1 MKQNEK
7 TVVDI
12 MNRALSRHSLP
23 PADQVESASD
33 RVWQRVQSRRSNLP
47 GEFVPDDVPVQ
58 LRRRIWLPA
67 VVTVAAEQ
75 PAVSRPRIGLRFAV
89 AAVLIMTVAIG
100 VYAFRAQR
108 VSPAQVVTPAA
119 ESHAPSVSGASE
131 TSQVAPESRKPEV
144 SQVAPES
151 RKPEVSP
158 SREEILRGVAAQI
171 AATQA
176 TDAGAAKPKFA
187 AASVRP
193 VPAGPPDINNGLKC
207 LGVDGTVSATARRG
221 RCTGQTDLGGL
232 VLAAYRIDPPI
243 VFVTE
248 GTRIT
253 GIPDSLRGR
262 FQIEAVA
269 DDTEHVTERELKLM
283 LQTLLED
290 RFKARV
296 HLEMR
301 EVDGYVLTIAKSGI
315 KFKETSVDEK
325 ASATTLTPV
334 QALEQ
339 SRERCQYN
347 GRLARPV
354 EIFVRGKC
362 GIKELSTYVGKMLL
376 PLNIADKTGLM
387 GIYNIDFVLEPVYL
401 DSTGAGGRGGGGGG
415 GGRQFTTPI
424 PKALEEQLG
433 LHLERAKVPAEFV
446 VVDHIEQPT
455 EN

>member
-1 MKQNEK
+1 MKIDDKSLIATLNRYRHKLGSPSAAQVTVSVEK
-7 TVVDI
+7 
-12 MNRALSRHSLP
+12 
-23 PADQVESASD
+23 
-33 RVWQRVQSRRSNLP
+33 VW
-47 GEFVPDDVPVQ
+47 EQ
-58 LRRRIWLPA
+58 LRTEAENMPLADRKVAPRRFRLTM
-67 VVTVAAEQ
+67 V
-75 PAVSRPRIGLRFAV
+75 FAV
-89 AAVLIMTVAIG
+89 LVASALGAYAAYRGGLLST
-100 VYAFRAQR
+100 RQD
-108 VSPAQVVTPAA
+108 VSPAAPRPTPSARAKA
-119 ESHAPSVSGASE
+119 E
-131 TSQVAPESRKPEV
+131 TTQVAV
-144 SQVAPES
+144 VAPQP
-151 RKPEVSP
+151 RKTEAAP

-171 AATQA
+171 AAVQA
-176 TDAGAAKPKFA
+176 TDAGAARPKFA

-193 VPAGPPDINNGLKC
+193 LPVGPPQINNGLKC

-221 RCTGQTDLGGL
+221 RCTGEADLAGL
-232 VLAAYRIDPPI
+232 VLAAYRTDLPI

-296 HLEMR
+296 HLENR

-325 ASATTLTPV
+325 ASATTLTPA
-334 QALEQ
+334 QALDQ
-339 SRERCQYN
+339 ARERCQYN
-347 GRLARPV
+347 GRLARPDT
-354 EIFVRGKC
+354 IFVRGTC
-362 GIKELSTYVGKMLL
+362 EMKELSNYVSKELG
-376 PLNIADKTGLM
+376 PVNIADKTGLM

-401 DSTGAGGRGGGGGG
+401 DSTGAGGRGGGGQQTR
-415 GGRQFTTPI
+415 RQFTTPI

-433 LHLERAKVPAEFV
+433 LHLERTKIPVEFV

-455 EN
+455 PN

>member
-1 MKQNEK
+1 MKSDDKSLFATLNRYCRKSGSPSAAQVTVSVEK
-7 TVVDI
+7 
-12 MNRALSRHSLP
+12 
-23 PADQVESASD
+23 
-33 RVWQRVQSRRSNLP
+33 VW
-47 GEFVPDDVPVQ
+47 EQ
-58 LRRRIWLPA
+58 LRTEAETMPLADRKVVPRRFRFTL
-67 VVTVAAEQ
+67 V
-75 PAVSRPRIGLRFAV
+75 FAV
-89 AAVLIMTVAIG
+89 LVATSAIG
-100 VYAFRAQR
+100 AYAAYRGGLLSTRQD
-108 VSPAQVVTPAA
+108 VSPAAPLPTPSARAKAEPPQVAVITPASTRPA
-119 ESHAPSVSGASE
+119 TA
-131 TSQVAPESRKPEV
+131 
-144 SQVAPES
+144 
-151 RKPEVSP
+151 P
-158 SREEILRGVAAQI
+158 SREEALARVASQI
-171 AATQA
+171 AAAQA
-176 TDAGAAKPKFA
+176 TDTGAARPKFA

-248 GTRIT
+248 GGGTRIT

-362 GIKELSTYVGKMLL
+362 GMKELSTYVGKMLL

-401 DSTGAGGRGGGGGG
+401 DSTGAGGRGGGGGQPA
-415 GGRQFTTPI
+415 RQFTTPI

-433 LHLERAKVPAEFV
+433 LHLERTKIPVEFV

>member
-1 MKQNEK
+1 MNESRRTIERILQAEPTRVSDGELDGIGERMLYKLHHSNPGDIIDDREAEMK
-7 TVVDI
+7 V
-12 MNRALSRHSLP
+12 S
-23 PADQVESASD
+23 
-33 RVWQRVQSRRSNLP
+33 RVW
-47 GEFVPDDVPVQ
+47 
-58 LRRRIWLPA
+58 W
-67 VVTVAAEQ
+67 Q
-75 PAVSRPRIGLRFAV
+75 PLA
-89 AAVLIMTVAIG
+89 AAVLIGMVAIG
-100 VYAFRAQR
+100 GYALRVQRASTPK
-108 VSPAQVVTPAA
+108 VALPAAPSVKAAAEPPQVAVITPAA
-119 ESHAPSVSGASE
+119 
-131 TSQVAPESRKPEV
+131 TKPE
-144 SQVAPES
+144 AA
-151 RKPEVSP
+151 P
-158 SREEILRGVAAQI
+158 SREEALAPAAAQI
-171 AATQA
+171 AAAQA
-176 TDAGAAKPKFA
+176 TDVGAARPKFA

-193 VPAGPPDINNGLKC
+193 LPVGPPQINNGLKC

-221 RCTGQTDLGGL
+221 RCTGEADLAGL
-232 VLAAYRIDPPI
+232 VLAAYGTDPPI
-243 VFVTE
+243 VFVTG

-296 HLEMR
+296 HLENR

-325 ASATTLTPV
+325 ASATTLTPA
-334 QALEQ
+334 QALAQ

-347 GRLARPV
+347 GRLARPI

-362 GIKELSTYVGKMLL
+362 GMKELSSYVKMLL

-387 GIYNIDFVLEPVYL
+387 GIYDIDFVLEPVYL
-401 DSTGAGGRGGGGGG
+401 SPPTEGNGVRGGGAG

-433 LHLERAKVPAEFV
+433 LHLELGKIPTEFV
-446 VVDHIEQPT
+446 VIDHIEEPT
-455 EN
+455 PN

>member
-1 MKQNEK
+1 MNE
-7 TVVDI
+7 
-12 MNRALSRHSLP
+12 
-23 PADQVESASD
+23 
-33 RVWQRVQSRRSNLP
+33 SRRTIKRILQTEPTRVSDGELDGIGERMLYKLHHSN
-47 GEFVPDDVPVQ
+47 PDDIIDDREADGVRVPHR
-58 LRRRIWLPA
+58 LRSAWWKP
-67 VVTVAAEQ
+67 VA
-75 PAVSRPRIGLRFAV
+75 
-89 AAVLIMTVAIG
+89 AAVLIGMVAIG
-100 VYAFRAQR
+100 VYAFRVQR
-108 VSPAQVVTPAA
+108 ASTPKVALPAA
-119 ESHAPSVSGASE
+119 QSSAAREN
-131 TSQVAPESRKPEV
+131 TQVAAITSEPRKPGT
-144 SQVAPES
+144 A
-151 RKPEVSP
+151 P
-158 SREEILRGVAAQI
+158 SREEALAPAAAQI
-171 AATQA
+171 AAAQA
-176 TDAGAAKPKFA
+176 TDVGAARPKFA

-193 VPAGPPDINNGLKC
+193 VPAGPPVINNGLKC

-221 RCTGQTDLGGL
+221 RCTGQADLGGL
-232 VLAAYRIDPPI
+232 VLAAYRTDPPI
-243 VFVTE
+243 VFVTG

-269 DDTEHVTERELKLM
+269 DDTEHVTDRELKLM

-334 QALEQ
+334 QALDQ
-339 SRERCQYN
+339 ARLRCQYN

-362 GIKELSTYVGKMLL
+362 GMKELSTYVGIMLL

-401 DSTGAGGRGGGGGG
+401 PSTETGGRGGGGGG
-415 GGRQFTTPI
+415 SRREFTTPI

-433 LHLERAKVPAEFV
+433 LHLERTKIPVEFV